1 MKTIRLAAT
10 LSIFLIAFFVIEAQE
25 READPVTLQ
34 KISDHT
40 YQVNGGSGANGGVII
55 GENEIIV
62 IDSKMDEIS
71 VKQTLKAIGGVS
83 FNPVTY
89 LVNTHSD
96 GDHIMG
102 NRYFPPS
109 VKVVAHENCRE
120 DFFKENFGRPS
131 DWDEPAN
138 YPFTPSITFKERMN
152 IWMGKERVELH
163 YYGKGHTA
171 GDIIVFVPDEKV
183 AFIGDLFFQ
192 DRPQLIH
199 SNKEGNSFEYVQTL
213 SEILED
219 LDAEIFISGHSVPV
233 GRSEMKK
240 QIQAME
246 MRQDKVKELMGEG
259 LNLEEVLSH
268 FDENESRLVTSIYGE
283 ISNE

>member
-1 MKTIRLAAT
+1 
-10 LSIFLIAFFVIEAQE
+10 
-25 READPVTLQ
+25 
-34 KISDHT
+34 
-40 YQVNGGSGANGGVII
+40 
-55 GENEIIV
+55 
-62 IDSKMDEIS
+62 
-71 VKQTLKAIGGVS
+71 
-83 FNPVTY
+83 
-89 LVNTHSD
+89 
-96 GDHIMG
+96 MG

-109 VKVVAHENCRE
+109 VTVVAQENCRA

-138 YPFTPSITFKERMN
+138 YPFTPSITFKDRMN

-219 LDAEIFISGHSVPV
+219 LDAEIFISGHSAPA
-233 GRSEMKK
+233 GRSEMEKH
-240 QIQAME
+240 IQAME
-246 MRQDKVKELMGEG
+246 MRQKKVKELMGEG